1 MLPILASV
9 LSRVLRMKTKTNNV
23 MSILTIPLLLA
34 LMAVP
39 FVAAAGSS
47 CRLTDPNLTLQ
58 SYTADPQ
65 HERIAMYW
73 LKANGKDYG
82 SLRALLSDINGDGR
96 VRMAMNG
103 GIYDKAY
110 APLGLYIENGQ
121 QKVAVNRASGGGNFF
136 IKPGGVFYVKG
147 DRAGIVSLDKLK
159 STKGMDYAVQS
170 GPMLIENGVI
180 NWRLKPSAS
189 SRKLRNGV
197 GITAQG
203 KVVFMLSERE
213 TNFYDFACYAK
224 SRLNVRQMLYLDG
237 TISKMYQQGGSV
249 PWQYHPFVTM
259 ITVETRE

>member
-1 MLPILASV
+1 MTV
-9 LSRVLRMKTKTNNV
+9 RFT
-23 MSILTIPLLLA
+23 PLLLA
-34 LMAVP
+34 IAPLAV
-39 FVAAAGSS
+39 VAQDA
-47 CRLTDPNLTLQ
+47 CQLTDPKLTLQ
-58 SYTADPQ
+58 SYTVDAQ
-65 HERIAMYW
+65 HERIMMYW
-73 LKANGKDYG
+73 RKPDGKAYD
-82 SLRALLSDINGDGR
+82 SLRGLLGEINRDGR

-121 QKVAVNRASGGGNFF
+121 KKVAVNRASGGGNFF
-136 IKPGGVFYVKG
+136 IKPGGVFYL
-147 DRAGIVSLDKLK
+147 RNQHAGIVSLDKLK

-197 GITAQG
+197 GLTAEG

-237 TISKMYQQGGSV
+237 TISKMYQQGGSI
-249 PWQYHPFVTM
+249 PWQYHPFVSM
-259 ITVETRE
+259 ITVEQR

>member
-1 MLPILASV
+1 MTF
-9 LSRVLRMKTKTNNV
+9 RM
-23 MSILTIPLLLA
+23 IPLLLA
-34 LMAVP
+34 IAPLAAV
-39 FVAAAGSS
+39 AQDA
-47 CRLTDPNLTLQ
+47 CQLTDPKLTLQ
-58 SYTADPQ
+58 SYTVDAQ
-65 HERIAMYW
+65 RERIMMYW
-73 LKANGKDYG
+73 RKPDGKAYD
-82 SLRALLSDINGDGR
+82 SLRGLLGEINRDGR

-121 QKVAVNRASGGGNFF
+121 KKVAVNRASGGGNFF
-136 IKPGGVFYVKG
+136 IKPGGVFYLRG
-147 DRAGIVSLDKLK
+147 QHAGIVSLDKLK

-197 GITAQG
+197 GLTEQG

-237 TISKMYQQGGSV
+237 TISKMYQQGGSI
-249 PWQYHPFVTM
+249 PWQYHPFVSM
-259 ITVETRE
+259 ITVEQR

>member
-1 MLPILASV
+1 MASW
-9 LSRVLRMKTKTNNV
+9 LK
-23 MSILTIPLLLA
+23 PLLFVLA
-34 LMAVP
+34 QTPLLA
-39 FVAAAGSS
+39 AAAGT
-47 CRLTDPNLTLQ
+47 CQLTDPSLTLQ

-65 HERIAMYW
+65 RQRIAMYW
-73 LKANGKDYG
+73 QNAEGKAWG
-82 SLRALLSDINGDGR
+82 SLRALLHDINADGR
-96 VRMAMNG
+96 VQMAMNG
-103 GIYDKAY
+103 GIYAKAY
-110 APLGLYIENGQ
+110 APLGLYIEKGHK
-121 QKVAVNRASGGGNFF
+121 KVALNRASGGGNFF
-136 IKPGGVFYVKG
+136 IRPGGVFYLRGKE
-147 DRAGIVSLDKLK
+147 AGIVSIDKLK
-159 STKGMDYAVQS
+159 PVKGIEYAVQS

-237 TISKMYQQGGSV
+237 TISKMYTPSRGI

-259 ITVETRE
+259 ITVENR